1 MQVYLQKTREKVN
14 FVGKYAEK
22 YRDTI
27 PNKKQTRAALQADGH

>member
-1 MQVYLQKTREKVN
+1 MQINLQKSCEKVN

-27 PNKKQTRAALQADGH
+27 QNKEQTQAALQADGH